1 MECYL
6 DNGATTRPFD
16 EVIDM
21 MVKTMKED
29 YANPSSLHRKGFL
42 AEQYISE
49 AREIIAGSLKA
60 SKTEILFTSG
70 GTEANNQAIFSAVE
84 TRKRYGNHIVTTSI
98 EHPSVYQ
105 PTEKLRKEGFF
116 VDYLPVNE
124 LGKIDEEIF
133 KNTVR
138 EDTILLSMML
148 VNNEIGSINEI
159 ERFSKLARKI
169 NPDILIHVDAIQGYG
184 KLPINTKRLDVN
196 FISGSGHKI
205 HGPKGVG
212 FLYVKAGTRLLPYIF
227 GGGQQKNLRSGTE
240 NVPAVAGLGA
250 AVKLIFENFDE
261 KINHLYHLKKMM
273 AEGILTEFS
282 DAKINGLRGDIAL
295 SEAVRET
302 APHILSVSFKNVKAE
317 VLLHALEE
325 REIYVSSGSACSA
338 NHPSLSGTLKGIGV
352 EKELLDCTIRFS
364 FSLFTTEVMIEKT
377 LAALKELVPILSKY
391 RRR

>member
-105 PTEKLRKEGFF
+105 STEKLRKDGFF

-148 VNNEIGSINEI
+148 VNNEIGSMNEI

-196 FISGSGHKI
+196 FISVSGHKI

-325 REIYVSSGSACSA
+325 REIYVSSGSACSS

>member
-42 AEQYISE
+42 AEKYISE

>member
-105 PTEKLRKEGFF
+105 STEKLRKDGIF

-148 VNNEIGSINEI
+148 VNNEIGSMNEI

-196 FISGSGHKI
+196 FISVSGHKI

-273 AEGILTEFS
+273 AEGILREFS

-325 REIYVSSGSACSA
+325 REIYVSSGSACSS